1 MIATDNLI
9 KIKNHNFER
18 FTSFESI
25 QSQAWRLGCV
35 CGGNPIDEE
44 ITTLSILN
52 VTNSGTHLT

>member
-25 QSQAWRLGCV
+25 QSHAWRLGCV
-35 CGGNPIDEE
+35 CVEE
-44 ITTLSILN
+44 IPPAKKSQH
-52 VTNSGTHLT
+52 SRF